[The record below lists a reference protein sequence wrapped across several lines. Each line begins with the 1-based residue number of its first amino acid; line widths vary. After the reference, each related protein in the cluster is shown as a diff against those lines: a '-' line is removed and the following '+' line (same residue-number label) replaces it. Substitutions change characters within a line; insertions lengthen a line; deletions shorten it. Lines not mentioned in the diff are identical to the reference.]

1 MPQARDK
8 QRERNVLRCQKT
20 QFCAPSG
27 SLLTASASLFPVRN
41 ATFRL
46 SFRHVTSVPSLSRHI
61 LGFQKKNGTQRK
73 KTAAS
78 FSTPMISSVV
88 FEMFRKSL
96 PSIRF
101 EAKMHQRLI
110 CVYSSVTVS
119 GVPWS
124 QGVPRIRLSLHPT
137 VSCTP
142 SQARQAAS
150 QSVSQPPTPSN
161 DRSSQLRSA
170 PVRFTYD
177 TSSTESILEAIL

>member
-1 MPQARDK
+1 LSKDA
-8 QRERNVLRCQKT
+8 VLRTERIPVNSQR
-20 QFCAPSG
+20 
-27 SLLTASASLFPVRN
+27 LFVPCEKRH
-41 ATFRL
+41 FSPQLSSRL
-46 SFRHVTSVPSLSRHI
+46 SRACLGKS

-78 FSTPMISSVV
+78 FSAPIISSVV

-142 SQARQAAS
+142 SQASQPASQPAS
-150 QSVSQPPTPSN
+150 QSVSHPHTPSN

-170 PVRFTYD
+170 PVRFTY
-177 TSSTESILEAIL
+177 E